1 MKDKKTEKSKSPYHL
16 KRGDRI
22 SIVLNGSEKKL
33 VAISKSDYRNGVEKQ
48 HEPLF
53 IGSNLFK
60 FLEKNCSE
68 LFYKEMKDKKG
79 NKVRITKLVRV

>member
-1 MKDKKTEKSKSPYHL
+1 MEDKQKTKTNSPYHL

-22 SIVLNGSEKKL
+22 SIVLNGTEKKL

-53 IGSNLFK
+53 IGSHLFK
-60 FLEKNCSE
+60 FLEKNCAR
-68 LFYKEMKDKKG
+68 LFYEELKDKKG
-79 NKVRITKLVRV
+79 NKVKITKLIRT